1 MAISHFYQKVLIFSI
16 WLVVNAA
23 LVVTSILY
31 SSYWYIFIV
40 PLSLSTSF
48 NCLSV
53 ILIIIFAIKN
63 LITSQQNDTDQQ
75 RLDEKTFAYL
85 IPCYNE
91 SETELKNTIDSL
103 KKQEN
108 VENNKKMMLIVCDGR
123 VKGTS
128 STKTTDEILK
138 DLFKDQTTNTKY
150 FKNAYKTWTGEYN
163 GIEVIYGYSD
173 NIPFVCLIKDN
184 NVGKRDGL
192 VLVRS
197 LLYNYNNNLSNEN
210 LSCEFESFMKNYFDL
225 SAFGKFDYIVGT
237 DADTVF
243 EPMCTRKLLETIE
256 KDDNTHGV
264 VGFVHVS
271 PDCPKW
277 SLWSIYQFTEY
288 IIAQCLRRVQ
298 QSIVTNKV
306 SCLSGC
312 VQILRV
318 SEETCGHKILSLF
331 NRLPKKDDNVWRHI
345 LSFASEDRNHV
356 CLMLHMYPYV
366 KTRQCLDANAYTI
379 VPNNLEVFRSQRR
392 RWSLGATSND
402 ILLSY
407 KSGINLF
414 EKIGAIFNVLT
425 YSLSLF
431 IFVATIL
438 FYYSIIVHPN
448 IMMLYLSTVIFVP
461 ILYEICIIFWF
472 PFKNGTDVFRFCIG
486 LLFYLIFGSV
496 INIFVSIYS
505 LLNVDCFKWG
515 KTRYISAE
523 TEQIKETATEFDGEF
538 EMISEIQ

>member
-1 MAISHFYQKVLIFSI
+1 MISHFYQKVMIFSC
-16 WLVVNAA
+16 WLGLNAV
-23 LVVTSILY
+23 LITTSILY
-31 SSYWYIFIV
+31 SHYWYIFLV
-40 PLSLSTSF
+40 PLSLSTTF

-53 ILIIIFAIKN
+53 FLILIFSIKN
-63 LITSQQNDTDQQ
+63 LIFKKNDED
-75 RLDEKTFAYL
+75 DESYVNKSFAYL

-91 SETELKNTIDSL
+91 TKEELNNTIESL
-103 KKQEN
+103 KKQIKI
-108 VENNKKMMLIVCDGR
+108 ENNKKMMIIVCDGR
-123 VKGTS
+123 VNGS
-128 STKTTDEILK
+128 GSNLSTDEILK
-138 DLFKDQTTNTKY
+138 VILMDNITDTIY
-150 FKNAYKTWTGEYN
+150 FKNAYKTWTGDYN
-163 GIEVIYGYSD
+163 SVEVLCGYID
-173 NIPFVCLIKDN
+173 DIPFICFIKDD

-192 VLVRS
+192 VMIRS
-197 LLYNYNNNLSNEN
+197 MLYNYNNNLNNESFSNEFD
-210 LSCEFESFMKNYFDL
+210 EYVKNYFND
-225 SAFGKFDYIVGT
+225 SSFEKFDYIVGT

-243 EPMCTRKLLETIE
+243 HPLCTYKLLKSIDNDE
-256 KDDNTHGV
+256 NTHGV

-271 PDCPKW
+271 SSVPRW

-318 SEETCGHKILSLF
+318 SKETCGSKILSEF
-331 NRLPKKDDNVWRHI
+331 NKLPKEDDNVWKHI

-366 KTRQCLDANAYTI
+366 KTRQCLDAYAYTI
-379 VPNNLEVFRSQRR
+379 VPTSLQVFRSQRR

-402 ILLSY
+402 IILTF
-407 KSGINLF
+407 KSGINLC
-414 EKIGAIFNVLT
+414 ERIGAIFNVIT

-448 IMMLYLSTVIFVP
+448 ILMLYMSIVIFVP
-461 ILYEICIIFWF
+461 MLYEICIIFWF
-472 PFKNGTDVFRFCIG
+472 PFESKIDIIRFFIG
-486 LLFYLIFGSV
+486 LIFYVFFGAIINLFI
-496 INIFVSIYS
+496 SIYS

-515 KTRYISAE
+515 KTRALNEVVVESNNE
-523 TEQIKETATEFDGEF
+523 ENNENTNEPSQFFTA
-538 EMISEIQ
+538 